1 MALFNGKSEILEMPE
16 TKRSE
21 ATVFDQESLD
31 KYDEILGDDKVTS
44 VRDEIS
50 DLSGI
55 NEDKESFSEQELL
68 DKYDKIL
75 GDDKLEAVDRES
87 TSPEHSHTGLTE
99 EESIKVKEEQNWS
112 ERVIEFIG
120 SWEEYEIYKGAELEE
135 QEIGDK
141 SCLIRK
147 DIDWDK
153 KWETGK
159 YDENGNP
166 IYETNEE
173 RIQKGRAPLD
183 DNGNPIQLHHIG
195 QHADSPL
202 AELTFEEHRCNG
214 NDTILH
220 DKTIETEAHA
230 EGNNWDRERQDYW
243 RDRADYNE
251 GGNEYV

>member
-1 MALFNGKSEILEMPE
+1 MAFFNGRNEMSEITESKGKE
-16 TKRSE
+16 ESF
-21 ATVFDQESLD
+21 FDQEL
-31 KYDEILGDDKVTS
+31 
-44 VRDEIS
+44 
-50 DLSGI
+50 
-55 NEDKESFSEQELL
+55 F

-75 GDDKLEAVDRES
+75 GDDKLESERNEMSDMPETDREEVLS
-87 TSPEHSHTGLTE
+87 DQELFDWYDKILGDDKLETEHKENISPEHTHTGLTE

-112 ERVIEFIG
+112 ERVIVFIG
-120 SWEEYEIYKGAELEE
+120 SWEEYEIYKGAGLEE
-135 QEIGDK
+135 REIGDK
-141 SCLIRK
+141 PCLIRS

-153 KWETGK
+153 TWETGK
-159 YDENGNP
+159 YDEEGNP
-166 IYETNEE
+166 VYETNEE

-195 QHADSPL
+195 QHVDSPL

-230 EGNNWDRERQDYW
+230 EGNNWVRERQDYW

-251 GGNEYV
+251 GGMDYV